1 MENVISHEASTKE
14 TKNCP
19 QDENTEHPI
28 HHSLQRKQIGE
39 KDTHLRLENEKLK
52 KTLHVHKREHYLS
65 LQEKAKVK
73 QELERI
79 RKYNERFP
87 SILRFAQEKY
97 RAAVKEAVFCKIERD
112 RAITYC
118 ENLRTAVA
126 AMDGGRPSSAEVHPQ
141 EVSTN
146 TTNQRRTGD
155 ILPEMPDSQRRPV
168 SEFVKVRPSG
178 YAKAYEVKIH
188 GGHVYGISVNQKL
201 PIVCSVG
208 ESAKWTLIAAGQ
220 GTVISS
226 GPAQKTW
233 LSSVAFH
240 PGGEGFL
247 TATADGIL
255 QFWSLQMNDQEI
267 PDTRLRSLSQEHSG
281 AVWSIDWHWA
291 GHCFVTAGLD
301 HLVRLCDPES
311 MSMSRSPME
320 LPKSACQMVLR
331 GHTASVNSARFVPDG
346 RILVTASADKS
357 IGLWDTRTALC
368 ERRLNQH
375 KSSVNY
381 ASFASDGTKI
391 VSCDA
396 GGCVYMW
403 DLRQARKTVCP
414 STLIPVPL
422 DHGVTTNQVQFD
434 PVNRSIVTANSNG
447 SLIVTEC
454 ESFNFLRLYGHKESV
469 TAIEFDRNSGDLFSA
484 SKDAT
489 VCMWA

>member
-1 MENVISHEASTKE
+1 MENVISHGASTKE

-19 QDENTEHPI
+19 QDENTEHPM

-39 KDTHLRLENEKLK
+39 KDTSAAEVDPIALNDRKCLNIEKNPMK
-52 KTLHVHKREHYLS
+52 SERKPPK
-65 LQEKAKVK
+65 KAKVK

-79 RKYNERFP
+79 REYNERFP
-87 SILRFAQEKY
+87 NILRFAQEKY
-97 RAAVKEAVFCKIERD
+97 RAAVKEAVSCKIERD

-255 QFWSLQMNDQEI
+255 Q
-267 PDTRLRSLSQEHSG
+267 
-281 AVWSIDWHWA
+281 V
-291 GHCFVTAGLD
+291 
-301 HLVRLCDPES
+301 ES

-320 LPKSACQMVLR
+320 LPKSACLMVLR

-422 DHGVTTNQVQFD
+422 DHEVTTNQVQFD